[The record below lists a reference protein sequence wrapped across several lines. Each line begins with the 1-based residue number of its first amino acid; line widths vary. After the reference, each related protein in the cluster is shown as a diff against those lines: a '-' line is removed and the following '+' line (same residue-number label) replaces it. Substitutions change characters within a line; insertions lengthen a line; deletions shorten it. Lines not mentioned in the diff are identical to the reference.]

1 MLTVSKPKHHIKM
14 IFIVVFVQCLLL
26 IIGNAAYAEPYLQLD
41 AYPAGYVGG
50 EEESIVTTSGQFSLY
65 ALVNSEK
72 GSINGPFYLSVA
84 IMPDP
89 GETGPNL
96 GSYDFDGDTK
106 QVVGDMIYGTP
117 PLDEYLISK
126 GLPSHGIFDTYYH
139 EYEFVLDQNNRAV
152 LYNSQDNPGGPV
164 PDSAGTLYYE
174 EFIVDATGLVSGYVL
189 HFDLYTKNIDGG
201 IDKFAPFSHDVT
213 HAPVPGALLLGLLGM
228 GVAGIKLRKH
238 A

>member
-1 MLTVSKPKHHIKM
+1 MLTVSKTKYHIKM

-26 IIGNAAYAEPYLQLD
+26 IIGNAAYAVPYLQLD
-41 AYPAGYVGG
+41 AYPAVYVGG
-50 EEESIVTTSGQFSLY
+50 EEESIVTTSGQFTLY
-65 ALVNSEK
+65 TLVNSEK

-89 GETGPNL
+89 GEIGPVL

-106 QVVGDMIYGTP
+106 EVVGDMIYGTP

-126 GLPSHGIFDTYYH
+126 GLPGHGVFDTYYREH
-139 EYEFVLDQNNRAV
+139 SFNLDSAPTTAI
-152 LYNSQDNPGGPV
+152 YNSQDYPGGPN
-164 PDSAGTLYYE
+164 PAITSGPLYYRA
-174 EFIVDATGLVSGYVL
+174 FNINALGLASGYVL
-189 HFDLYTKNIDGG
+189 HFDLYTKIDGG

-213 HAPVPGALLLGLLGM
+213 HAPVPGALLLGLLGLSA
-228 GVAGIKLRKH
+228 AGMKLRKH